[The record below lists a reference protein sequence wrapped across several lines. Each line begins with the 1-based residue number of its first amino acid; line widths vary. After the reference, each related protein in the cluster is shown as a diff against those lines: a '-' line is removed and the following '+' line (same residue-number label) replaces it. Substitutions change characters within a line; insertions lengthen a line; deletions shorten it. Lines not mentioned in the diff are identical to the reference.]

1 MDGKERQPWHTFI
14 FVVGVLGSFGLLS
27 VVNPRAEWSISESL
41 VLRLPT
47 WRPWEDFSLEKEAEA
62 MALEDSARE
71 WAIQDSL
78 AAQGETPRKKPK
90 PGQGFIQ
97 FSPEDSMGF
106 SKLVVALEKVRQGGS
121 ARIIHFGDSQIEG
134 DRITGDLRDALQ
146 RAYGGEGPGMQPLV
160 PFVPMAA
167 VASSAEGSWT
177 RMVSFGRK
185 NDKSPSNK
193 YGPRGISHRYQSR
206 EGTGP
211 DAVVRFSPR
220 SYGYARARQSKQF
233 TLLHGPAQGPLE
245 VKWFANDTLW
255 KIEYLD
261 SAARGGAL
269 KAVATTPVK
278 SLRLEFKGASPDFYG
293 LAMDGTQGLAVD
305 NVAMRGAD
313 GLSFSRMD
321 RPHFI
326 QSLQRQPVA
335 LVILQFGGNAVPY
348 FKSKEAVERYGEA
361 FRRQIRLFQEAL
373 PAADILVIGPS
384 DMAVKEGMDWV
395 SYPFVDDVRDALRR
409 AAFAEGAGFFDVMDY
424 MGGPGSM
431 AEWVNT
437 NPPLAGADHIHF
449 TPKGAKKE
457 ATALV
462 EAMNDELARHD

>member
-1 MDGKERQPWHTFI
+1 MEGKERQPWHTLL
-14 FVVGVLGSFGLLS
+14 FVVVVLGLFGVLGA
-27 VVNPRAEWSISESL
+27 VNPKAEWVLSDSL
-41 VLRLPT
+41 VLRMPM
-47 WRPWEDFSLEKEAEA
+47 WKPWEDFARDQEAA
-62 MALEDSARE
+62 ALAVEDSVRE
-71 WAIQDSL
+71 WAVQDSL
-78 AAQGETPRKKPK
+78 ARTGVETRKKPK

-97 FSPEDSMGF
+97 FAPEDSMGF
-106 SKLVVALEKVRQGGS
+106 AKMVMALEKVRQGGS
-121 ARIIHFGDSQIEG
+121 ARILHFGDSQIEG

-146 RAYGGEGPGMQPLV
+146 RVYGGEGPGMQPLV

-167 VASSAEGSWT
+167 VAHTAEGTWT

-185 NDKSPSNK
+185 NDKSPSNH
-193 YGPRGISHRYQSR
+193 YGPRGVSHRYSTKD
-206 EGTGP
+206 GSGP

-220 SYGYARARQSKQF
+220 SYGYARARQARQF

-278 SLRLEFKGASPDFYG
+278 SLRLEFKGKSPDFYG
-293 LAMDGTQGLAVD
+293 LAMDGTQGISVD

-321 RPHFI
+321 RAHFI

-348 FKSKEAVERYGEA
+348 FKSKEAVQRYGET

-373 PAADILVIGPS
+373 PGADILVLGPS

-395 SYPFVDDVRDALRR
+395 SYPFVDDVRDALRE
-409 AAFAEGAGFFDVMDY
+409 AAFEEGAGFFDVMDF

-431 AEWVNT
+431 EEWVNV
-437 NPPLAGADHIHF
+437 NPPLAGPDHIHF
-449 TPKGAKKE
+449 TPRGAKKV